1 MVQRTAAVP
10 PFRNPPPA
18 APPPWNRRAARAL
31 LAVAA
36 LLAGVLAPA
45 LPGGQAGASPRPH
58 PHPVPHTGV
67 RGGPH
72 AVSAPCA
79 AGCDRTPLLHRDAT
93 GERHALHP
101 AGAAVPPRALL
112 PRPTAGTRR
121 SALPPDPAVRLRH
134 AALQQGRAPPLRPG
148 G

>member
-10 PFRNPPPA
+10 PLRPPPA
-18 APPPWNRRAARAL
+18 APPPWGRRAVRAL

-45 LPGGQAGASPRPH
+45 LSGGQAGASPRPH

-72 AVSAPCA
+72 VVGAPCA
-79 AGCDRTPLLHRDAT
+79 VGCDRTPLLYRDAT
-93 GERHALHP
+93 GERHASHP
-101 AGAAVPPRALL
+101 AGAAVPPRAPL
-112 PRPTAGTRR
+112 PRPAAGTRP
-121 SALPPDPAVRLRH
+121 SAFLPDPAVRLRH
-134 AALQQGRAPPLRPG
+134 TALQQGRAPPLRPG